1 MKSRSDFVSVRGLRY
16 HVRITGKP
24 EAPKLLLL
32 HGWLDTSGTW
42 QPVAEVLAA
51 QWQVLCPDWRGFGHS
66 EWPQDG
72 YWFPDYVGDL
82 EALADHYS
90 PTVPMPVVGH
100 SMGSQI
106 ASLYAGARPA
116 RVSKLAILDGLFL
129 PDMEATL
136 APKRMVGWLDEL
148 KSLPQEKTYPSFEDL
163 ARRVRKQH
171 PQLSD
176 ERALFVARAWAAE
189 DGHGR
194 IKLLAD
200 PKHRLRG
207 PLLYRAAESFAIWK
221 NITAPTLFLD
231 GGKSEFAKAIP
242 VDEKQRRRACFRDR
256 REEVIADAG
265 HMLHFDAPEETG
277 RRIAAFLNA

>member
-1 MKSRSDFVSVRGLRY
+1 MKSRSEFVVVRGLRY

-24 EAPKLLLL
+24 GAPKLLLL

-42 QPVAEVLAA
+42 QPVADVLAA
-51 QWQVLCPDWRGFGHS
+51 RWQVLCPDWRGFGHS

-90 PTVPMPVVGH
+90 PTAPLPVVGH

-129 PDMEATL
+129 PDMEAAL
-136 APKRMVGWLDEL
+136 APKRLTAWLDEL
-148 KSLPQEKTYPSFEDL
+148 KNPPQEKTYPSFEDL
-163 ARRVRKQH
+163 ARRVKKQH

-189 DGHGR
+189 DGRGH

-207 PLLYRAAESFAIWK
+207 PLLYRVAESLTTWK

-231 GGKSEFAKAIP
+231 GGKSEFGKAIP
-242 VDEKQRRRACFRDR
+242 ADEKQRRRACFRDH
-256 REEVIADAG
+256 REDVIADAG

-277 RRIAAFLNA
+277 KHLLGFLG